1 MDDKLMESL
10 INSDELITKTIEEN
24 NNSFK
29 DLFDQFS
36 SIMSMTIV
44 NGEQIEKQL
53 TEQGEKEAEQIKGA
67 LTGNINQASNLTL
80 EKVAESEIQENQGSI
95 LSDET
100 VNDLINV
107 IANIQDVLGKI
118 NTDQIATI
126 TATPPES
133 ANANTGINKEL
144 IISSENQ
151 VGPEAPTPQV
161 NPELTLAQVGPSLP
175 LPQVGPEAPTPQ
187 VNPELTLAQV
197 GPSLP
202 LPQVGPEA
210 PTPATNTLNIEN
222 LGQVIDDFKTLSNL
236 NWCTD
241 WLKCLEKIIEQADI
255 VKEALNSIPFEK
267 KISLGLNDE
276 ELGKLDESIQK
287 VKENISSDINLSTAK
302 NELIEQ
308 TVSSNNTPD
317 LSTSFLDSFF
327 ELSEKLGLFTDK
339 VENNSI
345 SQESF
350 INKVSEFSETTSK
363 TIENTFTTFNDT
375 TKTILEKPNTLET
388 ALETIES
395 KVQTEVKPEFL
406 SEFSFE
412 ELLNFTIP
420 KFTEVNAQE
429 FLPPPPPPLIP
440 FGEMGM
446 IPSLIKSLSPEIGT
460 VQNTTAPAINLPN
473 EELINIEGVQPEKTN
488 VQEKPTTLTPP
499 PPPPLEFGFESI
511 FETLGFSFPGIL
523 PEAEGAQVVKT
534 ESPTASLSPLPMGP
548 ELQQAETANVGFP
561 KTPNIPA
568 PPPPLEFGFESIF
581 ESLGFLSPGILPE
594 AEGAQVVNTESPTA
608 SLSPL
613 LPMGPELQQAEIA
626 NVGSPKTPNVPAPPP
641 PLEFGFESIFE
652 TLGFSFPGIFPEA
665 EGAQVVNTESPT
677 ASLSPMPMGPE
688 LQQVETANVGSPK
701 VSNVPAPPP
710 PLEFGFE
717 SILESLGFSS
727 PGILP
732 TESPTASL
740 SPMPMGPELQQVETA
755 NVGSPKVS
763 NVPAPPPPLEFGF
776 ESILETL
783 GFSFPGILPEAEGVQ
798 VVNTESPTAS
808 LSPVPMGP
816 EFQQAETANVGSP
829 KTPNV
834 PLAPPPPMN
843 FMDFLFPKSPVVE
856 EPLGAQVNT
865 VEKNPLNLENL
876 FNFEPNV
883 LSDNTIKETGFSQN
897 EIQKPLGFE
906 ELGSL
911 DLTNNSKTTENMGN
925 QFSAKPLPFAPDFNL
940 MSSFP
945 EIETFGEM
953 TLENVQNITEPIY
966 NPLESLFQTKGN
978 EFSKNNVAVGNT
990 KASPPAISN
999 NIEEMLIKNQE
1010 VPQVNLSNVATKI
1023 QNEIPQSTS
1032 ELAASTEVMMNEVNL
1047 EPLGSQLSSSI
1058 DSLSQNMNTQP
1069 ADAQAATGAT
1079 STESSP
1085 DVMNQILTMLTN
1097 LNSTIKGM
1105 SSPQGAGT
1113 TVIPQSGG
1121 SSLSEAQARIIGRQ
1135 IANELKD
1142 NFSKLYN

>member
-67 LTGNINQASNLTL
+67 LTGNISQASNLTL

-126 TATPPES
+126 TATSPES

-144 IISSENQ
+144 IISNESQ
-151 VGPEAPTPQV
+151 VA
-161 NPELTLAQVGPSLP
+161 SI
-175 LPQVGPEAPTPQ
+175 PQVGPEAPTPQ

-202 LPQVGPEA
+202 LPQVGPEV

-255 VKEALNSIPFEK
+255 VKEALNAIPFEK

-308 TVSSNNTPD
+308 TVSFNTPD

-395 KVQTEVKPEFL
+395 KVQTEAKPEFL

-446 IPSLIKSLSPEIGT
+446 IPSLIKSLSPETGT
-460 VQNTTAPAINLPN
+460 VQNITAPAINLPN
-473 EELINIEGVQPEKTN
+473 EELINIEGAQPEKT
-488 VQEKPTTLTPP
+488 TTLTSPP
-499 PPPPLEFGFESI
+499 LAPPPPLEFGFESI
-511 FETLGFSFPGIL
+511 LESLGFSFPGIL
-523 PEAEGAQVVKT
+523 PEAEGV
-534 ESPTASLSPLPMGP
+534 
-548 ELQQAETANVGFP
+548 
-561 KTPNIPA
+561 
-568 PPPPLEFGFESIF
+568 
-581 ESLGFLSPGILPE
+581 
-594 AEGAQVVNTESPTA
+594 QVVNTESPT
-608 SLSPL
+608 
-613 LPMGPELQQAEIA
+613 
-626 NVGSPKTPNVPAPPP
+626 T
-641 PLEFGFESIFE
+641 
-652 TLGFSFPGIFPEA
+652 
-665 EGAQVVNTESPT
+665 
-677 ASLSPMPMGPE
+677 SLSPMPMGPE

-710 PLEFGFE
+710 PFEFGFE
-717 SILESLGFSS
+717 SILETLGFSS

-763 NVPAPPPPLEFGF
+763 NVPAPPPP
-776 ESILETL
+776 
-783 GFSFPGILPEAEGVQ
+783 
-798 VVNTESPTAS
+798 
-808 LSPVPMGP
+808 MD
-816 EFQQAETANVGSP
+816 
-829 KTPNV
+829 
-834 PLAPPPPMN
+834 

-856 EPLGAQVNT
+856 EPLGTQVNT

-876 FNFEPNV
+876 FNFESNV
-883 LSDNTIKETGFSQN
+883 LSDNTIKETGISLN

-911 DLTNNSKTTENMGN
+911 DITNNSKTTENMGN

-990 KASPPAISN
+990 KATPPAISN

-1023 QNEIPQSTS
+1023 QNDIPQSTS

-1069 ADAQAATGAT
+1069 ADAQAATGT
-1079 STESSP
+1079 TPTESSP

-1097 LNSTIKGM
+1097 LNSSIKGM

-1113 TVIPQSGG
+1113 TVVPQSGG
-1121 SSLSEAQARIIGRQ
+1121 SALSEAQARIIGRQ

>member
-67 LTGNINQASNLTL
+67 LTGNISQASNLTL

-126 TATPPES
+126 TATSLEN

-144 IISSENQ
+144 IISNESQVASIPQ

-255 VKEALNSIPFEK
+255 VKEALNAIPFEK

-308 TVSSNNTPD
+308 TVSSNTPD

-327 ELSEKLGLFTDK
+327 DLSEKLGLFTDK

-395 KVQTEVKPEFL
+395 KVQTEAKPEFL

-440 FGEMGM
+440 FEEMGM
-446 IPSLIKSLSPEIGT
+446 IPSLIKSLSPETGT
-460 VQNTTAPAINLPN
+460 VQNITAPAINLPN
-473 EELINIEGVQPEKTN
+473 EELINIEGVQPEKT
-488 VQEKPTTLTPP
+488 TTLTSPP
-499 PPPPLEFGFESI
+499 LAPPPPLEFGFESI
-511 FETLGFSFPGIL
+511 LESLGFSFPGIL
-523 PEAEGAQVVKT
+523 PEAEGV
-534 ESPTASLSPLPMGP
+534 
-548 ELQQAETANVGFP
+548 
-561 KTPNIPA
+561 
-568 PPPPLEFGFESIF
+568 
-581 ESLGFLSPGILPE
+581 
-594 AEGAQVVNTESPTA
+594 QVVNTESPT
-608 SLSPL
+608 
-613 LPMGPELQQAEIA
+613 
-626 NVGSPKTPNVPAPPP
+626 T
-641 PLEFGFESIFE
+641 
-652 TLGFSFPGIFPEA
+652 
-665 EGAQVVNTESPT
+665 
-677 ASLSPMPMGPE
+677 SLSPMPMGPE

-710 PLEFGFE
+710 P
-717 SILESLGFSS
+717 
-727 PGILP
+727 
-732 TESPTASL
+732 
-740 SPMPMGPELQQVETA
+740 MD
-755 NVGSPKVS
+755 
-763 NVPAPPPPLEFGF
+763 
-776 ESILETL
+776 
-783 GFSFPGILPEAEGVQ
+783 
-798 VVNTESPTAS
+798 
-808 LSPVPMGP
+808 
-816 EFQQAETANVGSP
+816 
-829 KTPNV
+829 
-834 PLAPPPPMN
+834 

-856 EPLGAQVNT
+856 EPLGTQVNT

-876 FNFEPNV
+876 FNFESNV
-883 LSDNTIKETGFSQN
+883 LSDNTIKETGISLN

-911 DLTNNSKTTENMGN
+911 DITNNSKTTENMGN

-990 KASPPAISN
+990 KATPPAISN

-1023 QNEIPQSTS
+1023 QNDIPQSTS

-1069 ADAQAATGAT
+1069 ADAQAATGT
-1079 STESSP
+1079 TPTESSP

-1097 LNSTIKGM
+1097 LNSSIKGM

-1113 TVIPQSGG
+1113 TVVPQSGG
-1121 SSLSEAQARIIGRQ
+1121 SALSEAQARIIGRQ

>member
-1 MDDKLMESL
+1 MESL

-67 LTGNINQASNLTL
+67 LTGNISQASNLTL

-126 TATPPES
+126 TATSPES

-144 IISSENQ
+144 IISNESQVASIPQ

-255 VKEALNSIPFEK
+255 VKEALNAIPFEK

-287 VKENISSDINLSTAK
+287 VKENISSDINLSTAN

-308 TVSSNNTPD
+308 TVSSNTPD

-327 ELSEKLGLFTDK
+327 DLSEKLGLFTDK

-375 TKTILEKPNTLET
+375 TKTILEKPNTIET

-395 KVQTEVKPEFL
+395 KVQTEAKPEFL

-440 FGEMGM
+440 FEEMGM
-446 IPSLIKSLSPEIGT
+446 IPSLIKSLSPETGT
-460 VQNTTAPAINLPN
+460 VQNITAPAINLPN
-473 EELINIEGVQPEKTN
+473 EELINIEGAQPEKT
-488 VQEKPTTLTPP
+488 TTLTS
-499 PPPPLEFGFESI
+499 PPL
-511 FETLGFSFPGIL
+511 
-523 PEAEGAQVVKT
+523 
-534 ESPTASLSPLPMGP
+534 
-548 ELQQAETANVGFP
+548 
-561 KTPNIPA
+561 
-568 PPPPLEFGFESIF
+568 
-581 ESLGFLSPGILPE
+581 
-594 AEGAQVVNTESPTA
+594 
-608 SLSPL
+608 
-613 LPMGPELQQAEIA
+613 
-626 NVGSPKTPNVPAPPP
+626 
-641 PLEFGFESIFE
+641 
-652 TLGFSFPGIFPEA
+652 
-665 EGAQVVNTESPT
+665 
-677 ASLSPMPMGPE
+677 
-688 LQQVETANVGSPK
+688 
-701 VSNVPAPPP
+701 
-710 PLEFGFE
+710 
-717 SILESLGFSS
+717 
-727 PGILP
+727 
-732 TESPTASL
+732 
-740 SPMPMGPELQQVETA
+740 
-755 NVGSPKVS
+755 
-763 NVPAPPPPLEFGF
+763 APPPPLEFGF

-808 LSPVPMGP
+808 LSPLPMGP
-816 EFQQAETANVGSP
+816 ELQQAETANVGSP

-834 PLAPPPPMN
+834 PAPPPP
-843 FMDFLFPKSPVVE
+843 
-856 EPLGAQVNT
+856 
-865 VEKNPLNLENL
+865 LE
-876 FNFEPNV
+876 F
-883 LSDNTIKETGFSQN
+883 
-897 EIQKPLGFE
+897 GFE
-906 ELGSL
+906 S
-911 DLTNNSKTTENMGN
+911 
-925 QFSAKPLPFAPDFNL
+925 
-940 MSSFP
+940 
-945 EIETFGEM
+945 I
-953 TLENVQNITEPIY
+953 
-966 NPLESLFQTKGN
+966 LESLGF
-978 EFSKNNVAVGNT
+978 
-990 KASPPAISN
+990 
-999 NIEEMLIKNQE
+999 
-1010 VPQVNLSNVATKI
+1010 
-1023 QNEIPQSTS
+1023 
-1032 ELAASTEVMMNEVNL
+1032 
-1047 EPLGSQLSSSI
+1047 SSSGI
-1058 DSLSQNMNTQP
+1058 LPEAEGVQVVK
-1069 ADAQAATGAT
+1069 
-1079 STESSP
+1079 TESPTASISP
-1085 DVMNQILTMLTN
+1085 LLPMGPELQQVETANV
-1097 LNSTIKGM
+1097 G
-1105 SSPQGAGT
+1105 SP
-1113 TVIPQSGG
+1113 
-1121 SSLSEAQARIIGRQ
+1121 
-1135 IANELKD
+1135 
-1142 NFSKLYN
+1142 

>member
-144 IISSENQ
+144 IISSEN
-151 VGPEAPTPQV
+151 
-161 NPELTLAQVGPSLP
+161 
-175 LPQVGPEAPTPQ
+175 QVGPEAPTPQ

-511 FETLGFSFPGIL
+511 FETLGFSFPGI
-523 PEAEGAQVVKT
+523 
-534 ESPTASLSPLPMGP
+534 
-548 ELQQAETANVGFP
+548 F
-561 KTPNIPA
+561 
-568 PPPPLEFGFESIF
+568 
-581 ESLGFLSPGILPE
+581 PE

-626 NVGSPKTPNVPAPPP
+626 NVGSPKTP
-641 PLEFGFESIFE
+641 
-652 TLGFSFPGIFPEA
+652 
-665 EGAQVVNTESPT
+665 
-677 ASLSPMPMGPE
+677 
-688 LQQVETANVGSPK
+688 
-701 VSNVPAPPP
+701 NVPAPPP

-1058 DSLSQNMNTQP
+1058 DSLSQNMNTQS

>member
-67 LTGNINQASNLTL
+67 LTGNISQASNLTL

-126 TATPPES
+126 TATLPES

-144 IISSENQ
+144 IISNENQVASIPEAPTPQVNTELTLAQVGPSLPLPQ
-151 VGPEAPTPQV
+151 VGPEVPTPQV

-175 LPQVGPEAPTPQ
+175 LPQVGPE
-187 VNPELTLAQV
+187 V
-197 GPSLP
+197 
-202 LPQVGPEA
+202 

-255 VKEALNSIPFEK
+255 VKEALNAIPFEK

-308 TVSSNNTPD
+308 TVSSNTPD

-395 KVQTEVKPEFL
+395 KVQTEAKPEFL

-412 ELLNFTIP
+412 ELSNFTIP
-420 KFTEVNAQE
+420 KFTEFNAQE

-446 IPSLIKSLSPEIGT
+446 IPSLIKSLSPETGT
-460 VQNTTAPAINLPN
+460 VQNITAPAINLPN
-473 EELINIEGVQPEKTN
+473 EELINIEGAQPEKT
-488 VQEKPTTLTPP
+488 TTLTSPP
-499 PPPPLEFGFESI
+499 LAPPPPLEFGFESI
-511 FETLGFSFPGIL
+511 LESLGFSFPGIL
-523 PEAEGAQVVKT
+523 PEAEGV
-534 ESPTASLSPLPMGP
+534 
-548 ELQQAETANVGFP
+548 
-561 KTPNIPA
+561 
-568 PPPPLEFGFESIF
+568 
-581 ESLGFLSPGILPE
+581 
-594 AEGAQVVNTESPTA
+594 QVVNTESPT
-608 SLSPL
+608 
-613 LPMGPELQQAEIA
+613 
-626 NVGSPKTPNVPAPPP
+626 T
-641 PLEFGFESIFE
+641 
-652 TLGFSFPGIFPEA
+652 
-665 EGAQVVNTESPT
+665 
-677 ASLSPMPMGPE
+677 SLSPMPMGPE

-710 PLEFGFE
+710 PFEFGFE
-717 SILESLGFSS
+717 SILETLGFSS

-763 NVPAPPPPLEFGF
+763 NVPAPPPP
-776 ESILETL
+776 
-783 GFSFPGILPEAEGVQ
+783 
-798 VVNTESPTAS
+798 
-808 LSPVPMGP
+808 MD
-816 EFQQAETANVGSP
+816 
-829 KTPNV
+829 
-834 PLAPPPPMN
+834 

-856 EPLGAQVNT
+856 EPLGTQVNT

-876 FNFEPNV
+876 FNFESNV
-883 LSDNTIKETGFSQN
+883 LSDNTIKETGISLN

-911 DLTNNSKTTENMGN
+911 DITNNSKTTENMGN

-990 KASPPAISN
+990 KATPPAISN

-1023 QNEIPQSTS
+1023 QNDIPQSTS

-1069 ADAQAATGAT
+1069 ADAQAATGT
-1079 STESSP
+1079 TPTESSP

-1097 LNSTIKGM
+1097 LNSSIKGM

-1113 TVIPQSGG
+1113 TVVPQSGG
-1121 SSLSEAQARIIGRQ
+1121 SALSEAQARIIGRQ

>member
-67 LTGNINQASNLTL
+67 LTGNISQASNLTL

-126 TATPPES
+126 TATSLEN

-144 IISSENQ
+144 IISNESQVASIPQ

-255 VKEALNSIPFEK
+255 VKEALNAIPFEK

-308 TVSSNNTPD
+308 TVSSNTPD

-327 ELSEKLGLFTDK
+327 DLSEKLGLFTDK

-395 KVQTEVKPEFL
+395 KVQTEAKPEFL

-440 FGEMGM
+440 FEEMGM
-446 IPSLIKSLSPEIGT
+446 IPSLIKSLSPETGT
-460 VQNTTAPAINLPN
+460 VQNITAPAINLPN
-473 EELINIEGVQPEKTN
+473 EELINIEGVQPEKT
-488 VQEKPTTLTPP
+488 TTLTSPP
-499 PPPPLEFGFESI
+499 LAPPPPLEFGFESI
-511 FETLGFSFPGIL
+511 LESLGFSFPGIL
-523 PEAEGAQVVKT
+523 PEAEGV
-534 ESPTASLSPLPMGP
+534 
-548 ELQQAETANVGFP
+548 
-561 KTPNIPA
+561 
-568 PPPPLEFGFESIF
+568 
-581 ESLGFLSPGILPE
+581 
-594 AEGAQVVNTESPTA
+594 QVVNTESPT
-608 SLSPL
+608 
-613 LPMGPELQQAEIA
+613 
-626 NVGSPKTPNVPAPPP
+626 T
-641 PLEFGFESIFE
+641 
-652 TLGFSFPGIFPEA
+652 
-665 EGAQVVNTESPT
+665 
-677 ASLSPMPMGPE
+677 SLSPMPMGPE

-710 PLEFGFE
+710 PFEFGFE
-717 SILESLGFSS
+717 SILETLGFSS

-763 NVPAPPPPLEFGF
+763 NVPAPPPP
-776 ESILETL
+776 
-783 GFSFPGILPEAEGVQ
+783 
-798 VVNTESPTAS
+798 
-808 LSPVPMGP
+808 MD
-816 EFQQAETANVGSP
+816 
-829 KTPNV
+829 
-834 PLAPPPPMN
+834 

-856 EPLGAQVNT
+856 EPLGTQVNT

-876 FNFEPNV
+876 FNFESNV
-883 LSDNTIKETGFSQN
+883 LSDNTIKETGISLN

-911 DLTNNSKTTENMGN
+911 DITNNSKTTENMGN

-990 KASPPAISN
+990 KATPPAISN

-1023 QNEIPQSTS
+1023 QNDIPQSTS

-1069 ADAQAATGAT
+1069 ADAQAATGT
-1079 STESSP
+1079 TPTESSP

-1097 LNSTIKGM
+1097 LNSSIKGM

-1113 TVIPQSGG
+1113 TVVPQSGG
-1121 SSLSEAQARIIGRQ
+1121 SALSEAQARIIGRQ

>member
-144 IISSENQ
+144 IISSEN
-151 VGPEAPTPQV
+151 
-161 NPELTLAQVGPSLP
+161 
-175 LPQVGPEAPTPQ
+175 QVGPEAPTPQ

-561 KTPNIPA
+561 KTPNI
-568 PPPPLEFGFESIF
+568 
-581 ESLGFLSPGILPE
+581 
-594 AEGAQVVNTESPTA
+594 
-608 SLSPL
+608 
-613 LPMGPELQQAEIA
+613 
-626 NVGSPKTPNVPAPPP
+626 
-641 PLEFGFESIFE
+641 
-652 TLGFSFPGIFPEA
+652 
-665 EGAQVVNTESPT
+665 
-677 ASLSPMPMGPE
+677 
-688 LQQVETANVGSPK
+688 
-701 VSNVPAPPP
+701 PAPPP

>member
-1 MDDKLMESL
+1 MESL

-67 LTGNINQASNLTL
+67 LTGNISQASNLTL

-126 TATPPES
+126 TATSLEN

-144 IISSENQ
+144 IISNESQ
-151 VGPEAPTPQV
+151 VA
-161 NPELTLAQVGPSLP
+161 SI
-175 LPQVGPEAPTPQ
+175 PQVGPEAPTPQ

-255 VKEALNSIPFEK
+255 VKEALNAIPFEK

-308 TVSSNNTPD
+308 TVSSNTPD

-327 ELSEKLGLFTDK
+327 DLSEKLGLFTDK

-395 KVQTEVKPEFL
+395 KVQTEAKPEFL

-440 FGEMGM
+440 FEEMGM
-446 IPSLIKSLSPEIGT
+446 IPSLIKSLSPETGT
-460 VQNTTAPAINLPN
+460 VQNITAPAINLPN
-473 EELINIEGVQPEKTN
+473 EELINIEGAQPEKT
-488 VQEKPTTLTPP
+488 TTLTSPP
-499 PPPPLEFGFESI
+499 LAPPPPLEFGFESI
-511 FETLGFSFPGIL
+511 LESLGFSFPGIL
-523 PEAEGAQVVKT
+523 PEAEGV
-534 ESPTASLSPLPMGP
+534 
-548 ELQQAETANVGFP
+548 
-561 KTPNIPA
+561 
-568 PPPPLEFGFESIF
+568 
-581 ESLGFLSPGILPE
+581 
-594 AEGAQVVNTESPTA
+594 QVVNTESPT
-608 SLSPL
+608 
-613 LPMGPELQQAEIA
+613 
-626 NVGSPKTPNVPAPPP
+626 T
-641 PLEFGFESIFE
+641 
-652 TLGFSFPGIFPEA
+652 
-665 EGAQVVNTESPT
+665 
-677 ASLSPMPMGPE
+677 SLSPMPMGPE

-710 PLEFGFE
+710 P
-717 SILESLGFSS
+717 
-727 PGILP
+727 
-732 TESPTASL
+732 
-740 SPMPMGPELQQVETA
+740 MD
-755 NVGSPKVS
+755 
-763 NVPAPPPPLEFGF
+763 
-776 ESILETL
+776 
-783 GFSFPGILPEAEGVQ
+783 
-798 VVNTESPTAS
+798 
-808 LSPVPMGP
+808 
-816 EFQQAETANVGSP
+816 
-829 KTPNV
+829 
-834 PLAPPPPMN
+834 

-856 EPLGAQVNT
+856 EPLGTQVNT

-876 FNFEPNV
+876 FNFESNV
-883 LSDNTIKETGFSQN
+883 LSDNTIKETGISLN

-911 DLTNNSKTTENMGN
+911 DITNNSKTTENMGN

-990 KASPPAISN
+990 KATPPAISN

-1023 QNEIPQSTS
+1023 QNDIPQSTS

-1069 ADAQAATGAT
+1069 ADAQAATGT
-1079 STESSP
+1079 TPTESSP

-1097 LNSTIKGM
+1097 LNSSIKGM

-1113 TVIPQSGG
+1113 TVVPQSGG
-1121 SSLSEAQARIIGRQ
+1121 SALSEAQARIIGRQ

>member
-151 VGPEAPTPQV
+151 VAPEAPT
-161 NPELTLAQVGPSLP
+161 A
-175 LPQVGPEAPTPQ
+175 Q

-460 VQNTTAPAINLPN
+460 VQNTTAPAINLTN

-665 EGAQVVNTESPT
+665 EGAQVVN
-677 ASLSPMPMGPE
+677 
-688 LQQVETANVGSPK
+688 
-701 VSNVPAPPP
+701 
-710 PLEFGFE
+710 
-717 SILESLGFSS
+717 
-727 PGILP
+727 

>member
-67 LTGNINQASNLTL
+67 LTGNISQASNLTL

-126 TATPPES
+126 TATSPES

-144 IISSENQ
+144 IISNESQ
-151 VGPEAPTPQV
+151 VA
-161 NPELTLAQVGPSLP
+161 SI
-175 LPQVGPEAPTPQ
+175 PQVGPEAPTPQ

-255 VKEALNSIPFEK
+255 VKEALNAIPFEK

-287 VKENISSDINLSTAK
+287 VKENISSDINLSTAN

-308 TVSSNNTPD
+308 TVSSNTPD

-327 ELSEKLGLFTDK
+327 DLSEKLGLFTDK

-375 TKTILEKPNTLET
+375 TKTILEKPNTIET

-395 KVQTEVKPEFL
+395 KVQTEAKPEFL

-440 FGEMGM
+440 FEEMGM
-446 IPSLIKSLSPEIGT
+446 IPSLIKSLSPETGT
-460 VQNTTAPAINLPN
+460 VQNITAPAINLPN
-473 EELINIEGVQPEKTN
+473 EELINIEGAQPEKT
-488 VQEKPTTLTPP
+488 TTLTS
-499 PPPPLEFGFESI
+499 PPL
-511 FETLGFSFPGIL
+511 
-523 PEAEGAQVVKT
+523 
-534 ESPTASLSPLPMGP
+534 
-548 ELQQAETANVGFP
+548 
-561 KTPNIPA
+561 
-568 PPPPLEFGFESIF
+568 
-581 ESLGFLSPGILPE
+581 
-594 AEGAQVVNTESPTA
+594 
-608 SLSPL
+608 
-613 LPMGPELQQAEIA
+613 
-626 NVGSPKTPNVPAPPP
+626 
-641 PLEFGFESIFE
+641 
-652 TLGFSFPGIFPEA
+652 
-665 EGAQVVNTESPT
+665 
-677 ASLSPMPMGPE
+677 
-688 LQQVETANVGSPK
+688 
-701 VSNVPAPPP
+701 
-710 PLEFGFE
+710 
-717 SILESLGFSS
+717 
-727 PGILP
+727 
-732 TESPTASL
+732 
-740 SPMPMGPELQQVETA
+740 
-755 NVGSPKVS
+755 
-763 NVPAPPPPLEFGF
+763 APPPPLEFGF

-808 LSPVPMGP
+808 LSPLPMGP
-816 EFQQAETANVGSP
+816 ELQQAETANVGSP

-834 PLAPPPPMN
+834 PAPPPPLEFGFESIFETLGFSFPGILPEAEGVQVVNTESPTTSLSPMPMGPELQQVETTNVGSPKVSNVPAPPPPLEFGFESILESLGFSSPGIFPTESPTASLSPMPMGPELQQAETANVGSPKVSNIPAPPPPMD

-856 EPLGAQVNT
+856 EPLGTQVNT

-876 FNFEPNV
+876 FNFESNV
-883 LSDNTIKETGFSQN
+883 LSDNTIKETGISLN

-911 DLTNNSKTTENMGN
+911 DITNNSKTTENMGN

-1010 VPQVNLSNVATKI
+1010 IPQVNLSTVATKI

-1079 STESSP
+1079 PTESSP

-1105 SSPQGAGT
+1105 SSSQGAGT

>member
-67 LTGNINQASNLTL
+67 LTGNISQASNLTL

-126 TATPPES
+126 TATSLEN

-144 IISSENQ
+144 IISNESQ
-151 VGPEAPTPQV
+151 VA
-161 NPELTLAQVGPSLP
+161 SI
-175 LPQVGPEAPTPQ
+175 PQVGPEAPTPQ

-255 VKEALNSIPFEK
+255 VKEALNAIPFEK

-308 TVSSNNTPD
+308 TVSSNTPD

-327 ELSEKLGLFTDK
+327 DLSEKLGLFTDK

-395 KVQTEVKPEFL
+395 KVQTEAKPEFL

-440 FGEMGM
+440 FEEMGM
-446 IPSLIKSLSPEIGT
+446 IPSLIKSLSPETGT
-460 VQNTTAPAINLPN
+460 VQNITAPAINLPN
-473 EELINIEGVQPEKTN
+473 EELINIEGVQPEKT
-488 VQEKPTTLTPP
+488 TTLTSPP
-499 PPPPLEFGFESI
+499 LAPPPPLEFGFESI
-511 FETLGFSFPGIL
+511 LESLGFSFPGIL
-523 PEAEGAQVVKT
+523 PEAEGV
-534 ESPTASLSPLPMGP
+534 
-548 ELQQAETANVGFP
+548 
-561 KTPNIPA
+561 
-568 PPPPLEFGFESIF
+568 
-581 ESLGFLSPGILPE
+581 
-594 AEGAQVVNTESPTA
+594 QVVNTESPT
-608 SLSPL
+608 
-613 LPMGPELQQAEIA
+613 
-626 NVGSPKTPNVPAPPP
+626 T
-641 PLEFGFESIFE
+641 
-652 TLGFSFPGIFPEA
+652 
-665 EGAQVVNTESPT
+665 
-677 ASLSPMPMGPE
+677 SLSPMPMGPE

-710 PLEFGFE
+710 PFEFGFE
-717 SILESLGFSS
+717 SILETLGFSS

-763 NVPAPPPPLEFGF
+763 NVPAPPPP
-776 ESILETL
+776 
-783 GFSFPGILPEAEGVQ
+783 
-798 VVNTESPTAS
+798 
-808 LSPVPMGP
+808 MD
-816 EFQQAETANVGSP
+816 
-829 KTPNV
+829 
-834 PLAPPPPMN
+834 

-856 EPLGAQVNT
+856 EPLGTQVNT

-876 FNFEPNV
+876 FNFESNV
-883 LSDNTIKETGFSQN
+883 LSDNTIKETGISLN

-911 DLTNNSKTTENMGN
+911 DITNNSKTTENMGN

-990 KASPPAISN
+990 KATPPAISN

-1023 QNEIPQSTS
+1023 QNDIPQSTS

-1069 ADAQAATGAT
+1069 ADAQAATGT
-1079 STESSP
+1079 TPTESSP

-1097 LNSTIKGM
+1097 LNSSIKGM

-1113 TVIPQSGG
+1113 TVVPQSGG
-1121 SSLSEAQARIIGRQ
+1121 SALSEAQARIIGRQ

>member
-144 IISSENQ
+144 IISSEN
-151 VGPEAPTPQV
+151 
-161 NPELTLAQVGPSLP
+161 
-175 LPQVGPEAPTPQ
+175 QVGPEAPTPQ

-473 EELINIEGVQPEKTN
+473 EELINIEGAQPEKTN

-561 KTPNIPA
+561 KTPNI
-568 PPPPLEFGFESIF
+568 
-581 ESLGFLSPGILPE
+581 
-594 AEGAQVVNTESPTA
+594 
-608 SLSPL
+608 
-613 LPMGPELQQAEIA
+613 
-626 NVGSPKTPNVPAPPP
+626 
-641 PLEFGFESIFE
+641 
-652 TLGFSFPGIFPEA
+652 
-665 EGAQVVNTESPT
+665 
-677 ASLSPMPMGPE
+677 
-688 LQQVETANVGSPK
+688 
-701 VSNVPAPPP
+701 PAPPP

-1058 DSLSQNMNTQP
+1058 DSLSQNMNTQS

>member
-67 LTGNINQASNLTL
+67 LTGNISQASNLTL

-126 TATPPES
+126 TATSPES

-144 IISSENQ
+144 IISNESQ
-151 VGPEAPTPQV
+151 VA
-161 NPELTLAQVGPSLP
+161 SI
-175 LPQVGPEAPTPQ
+175 PQVGPEAPTPQ

-202 LPQVGPEA
+202 LPQVGLEA

-255 VKEALNSIPFEK
+255 VKEALNAIPFEK

-308 TVSSNNTPD
+308 TVSSNTPD

-327 ELSEKLGLFTDK
+327 DLSEKLGLFTDK

-395 KVQTEVKPEFL
+395 KVQTEAKPEFL

-440 FGEMGM
+440 FEEMGM
-446 IPSLIKSLSPEIGT
+446 IPSLIKSFSPETGT
-460 VQNTTAPAINLPN
+460 VQNITAPAINLPN
-473 EELINIEGVQPEKTN
+473 EELINIEGVQPEIT
-488 VQEKPTTLTPP
+488 TTLTSPPLAPPPPLEFGFESILESLGFSFPGILPEAEGVQVVNTESPTASLSPLPMGPELQQVETANVGSPKTPNVPAPPPPPPLEFGFESILESLGFSFPGILPEAEGVQVVNTESPTASLSPLPMGPELQQVETTNVGSPKVSNVPAPP

-523 PEAEGAQVVKT
+523 PEAEGVQVVNT

-548 ELQQAETANVGFP
+548 ELQQ
-561 KTPNIPA
+561 
-568 PPPPLEFGFESIF
+568 
-581 ESLGFLSPGILPE
+581 
-594 AEGAQVVNTESPTA
+594 
-608 SLSPL
+608 
-613 LPMGPELQQAEIA
+613 
-626 NVGSPKTPNVPAPPP
+626 
-641 PLEFGFESIFE
+641 
-652 TLGFSFPGIFPEA
+652 
-665 EGAQVVNTESPT
+665 
-677 ASLSPMPMGPE
+677 
-688 LQQVETANVGSPK
+688 VETTNVGSPK

-710 PLEFGFE
+710 PMEFGFE

-740 SPMPMGPELQQVETA
+740 SPMPMGPELQQAETA

-763 NVPAPPPPLEFGF
+763 NIPAPPPP
-776 ESILETL
+776 
-783 GFSFPGILPEAEGVQ
+783 
-798 VVNTESPTAS
+798 
-808 LSPVPMGP
+808 MD
-816 EFQQAETANVGSP
+816 
-829 KTPNV
+829 
-834 PLAPPPPMN
+834 

-856 EPLGAQVNT
+856 EPLGTQVNT

-876 FNFEPNV
+876 FNFESNV
-883 LSDNTIKETGFSQN
+883 LSDNTIKETGISLN

-911 DLTNNSKTTENMGN
+911 DITNNSKTTENMGN

-1010 VPQVNLSNVATKI
+1010 IPQVNLSTVATKI

-1069 ADAQAATGAT
+1069 ADAQAATGAAP
-1079 STESSP
+1079 TESSP

-1105 SSPQGAGT
+1105 SSSQGAGT

>member
-67 LTGNINQASNLTL
+67 LTGNISQASNLTL

-126 TATPPES
+126 TATSPES

-144 IISSENQ
+144 IISNESQVDSIPQ

-255 VKEALNSIPFEK
+255 VKEALNAIPFEK

-308 TVSSNNTPD
+308 TVSSNTPD

-327 ELSEKLGLFTDK
+327 DLSEKLGLFTDK

-395 KVQTEVKPEFL
+395 KVQTEAKPEFL

-440 FGEMGM
+440 FEEMGM
-446 IPSLIKSLSPEIGT
+446 IPSLIKSFSPETGT
-460 VQNTTAPAINLPN
+460 VQNITAPAINLPN
-473 EELINIEGVQPEKTN
+473 EELINIEGVQPEIT
-488 VQEKPTTLTPP
+488 TTLTSPP
-499 PPPPLEFGFESI
+499 LAPPPPLEFGFESI
-511 FETLGFSFPGIL
+511 LESLGFSFPGIL
-523 PEAEGAQVVKT
+523 PEAEGVQVVNT

-548 ELQQAETANVGFP
+548 ELQQAETANVVSP
-561 KTPNIPA
+561 KTPNVPA
-568 PPPPLEFGFESIF
+568 PPPPPPLEFGFESIF
-581 ESLGFLSPGILPE
+581 ESLGFSFPGILPE
-594 AEGAQVVNTESPTA
+594 AEGV
-608 SLSPL
+608 
-613 LPMGPELQQAEIA
+613 
-626 NVGSPKTPNVPAPPP
+626 
-641 PLEFGFESIFE
+641 
-652 TLGFSFPGIFPEA
+652 
-665 EGAQVVNTESPT
+665 QVVNTESPT

-710 PLEFGFE
+710 PMEFGFE

-727 PGILP
+727 PGIFP
-732 TESPTASL
+732 EAEGIQVVNTESPTASL
-740 SPMPMGPELQQVETA
+740 SPMPMGPELQQAETA

-763 NVPAPPPPLEFGF
+763 NIPAPPPP
-776 ESILETL
+776 
-783 GFSFPGILPEAEGVQ
+783 
-798 VVNTESPTAS
+798 
-808 LSPVPMGP
+808 MD
-816 EFQQAETANVGSP
+816 
-829 KTPNV
+829 
-834 PLAPPPPMN
+834 

-856 EPLGAQVNT
+856 EPLGTQVNT

-876 FNFEPNV
+876 FNFESNV
-883 LSDNTIKETGFSQN
+883 LSDNTIKETGISLN

-911 DLTNNSKTTENMGN
+911 DITNNSKTTENMGN

-1010 VPQVNLSNVATKI
+1010 IPQVNLSTVATKI

-1069 ADAQAATGAT
+1069 ADAQAATGAAP
-1079 STESSP
+1079 TESSP

-1105 SSPQGAGT
+1105 SSSQGAGT

>member
-67 LTGNINQASNLTL
+67 LTGNISQASNLTL

-126 TATPPES
+126 TATSPES

-144 IISSENQ
+144 IISNESQ
-151 VGPEAPTPQV
+151 VA
-161 NPELTLAQVGPSLP
+161 SI
-175 LPQVGPEAPTPQ
+175 PQVGPEAPTPQ

-255 VKEALNSIPFEK
+255 VKEALNAIPFEK

-308 TVSSNNTPD
+308 TVSSNTPD

-327 ELSEKLGLFTDK
+327 DLSEKLGLFTDK

-395 KVQTEVKPEFL
+395 KVQTEAKPEFL

-440 FGEMGM
+440 FE
-446 IPSLIKSLSPEIGT
+446 EI
-460 VQNTTAPAINLPN
+460 
-473 EELINIEGVQPEKTN
+473 
-488 VQEKPTTLTPP
+488 
-499 PPPPLEFGFESI
+499 S
-511 FETLGFSFPGIL
+511 
-523 PEAEGAQVVKT
+523 
-534 ESPTASLSPLPMGP
+534 M
-548 ELQQAETANVGFP
+548 
-561 KTPNIPA
+561 
-568 PPPPLEFGFESIF
+568 
-581 ESLGFLSPGILPE
+581 
-594 AEGAQVVNTESPTA
+594 
-608 SLSPL
+608 
-613 LPMGPELQQAEIA
+613 
-626 NVGSPKTPNVPAPPP
+626 
-641 PLEFGFESIFE
+641 
-652 TLGFSFPGIFPEA
+652 
-665 EGAQVVNTESPT
+665 
-677 ASLSPMPMGPE
+677 
-688 LQQVETANVGSPK
+688 
-701 VSNVPAPPP
+701 
-710 PLEFGFE
+710 
-717 SILESLGFSS
+717 
-727 PGILP
+727 
-732 TESPTASL
+732 
-740 SPMPMGPELQQVETA
+740 
-755 NVGSPKVS
+755 
-763 NVPAPPPPLEFGF
+763 
-776 ESILETL
+776 
-783 GFSFPGILPEAEGVQ
+783 
-798 VVNTESPTAS
+798 
-808 LSPVPMGP
+808 
-816 EFQQAETANVGSP
+816 
-829 KTPNV
+829 
-834 PLAPPPPMN
+834 
-843 FMDFLFPKSPVVE
+843 
-856 EPLGAQVNT
+856 
-865 VEKNPLNLENL
+865 
-876 FNFEPNV
+876 
-883 LSDNTIKETGFSQN
+883 
-897 EIQKPLGFE
+897 
-906 ELGSL
+906 
-911 DLTNNSKTTENMGN
+911 
-925 QFSAKPLPFAPDFNL
+925 
-940 MSSFP
+940 
-945 EIETFGEM
+945 
-953 TLENVQNITEPIY
+953 
-966 NPLESLFQTKGN
+966 
-978 EFSKNNVAVGNT
+978 
-990 KASPPAISN
+990 
-999 NIEEMLIKNQE
+999 
-1010 VPQVNLSNVATKI
+1010 
-1023 QNEIPQSTS
+1023 
-1032 ELAASTEVMMNEVNL
+1032 
-1047 EPLGSQLSSSI
+1047 
-1058 DSLSQNMNTQP
+1058 
-1069 ADAQAATGAT
+1069 
-1079 STESSP
+1079 
-1085 DVMNQILTMLTN
+1085 
-1097 LNSTIKGM
+1097 
-1105 SSPQGAGT
+1105 
-1113 TVIPQSGG
+1113 
-1121 SSLSEAQARIIGRQ
+1121 
-1135 IANELKD
+1135 
-1142 NFSKLYN
+1142 

>member
-1 MDDKLMESL
+1 MESL

-151 VGPEAPTPQV
+151 VAPEAPT
-161 NPELTLAQVGPSLP
+161 A
-175 LPQVGPEAPTPQ
+175 Q

-460 VQNTTAPAINLPN
+460 VQNTTAPAINLTN

-548 ELQQAETANVGFP
+548 ELQQAETANVGSP
-561 KTPNIPA
+561 KTPNVPA

-665 EGAQVVNTESPT
+665 EGAQVVN
-677 ASLSPMPMGPE
+677 
-688 LQQVETANVGSPK
+688 
-701 VSNVPAPPP
+701 
-710 PLEFGFE
+710 
-717 SILESLGFSS
+717 
-727 PGILP
+727 

-1058 DSLSQNMNTQP
+1058 DSLSQNMNTQS

>member
-151 VGPEAPTPQV
+151 VAPEAPT
-161 NPELTLAQVGPSLP
+161 A
-175 LPQVGPEAPTPQ
+175 Q

-460 VQNTTAPAINLPN
+460 VQNTTAPAINLTN

-548 ELQQAETANVGFP
+548 ELQQAETANVG
-561 KTPNIPA
+561 
-568 PPPPLEFGFESIF
+568 
-581 ESLGFLSPGILPE
+581 
-594 AEGAQVVNTESPTA
+594 
-608 SLSPL
+608 
-613 LPMGPELQQAEIA
+613 
-626 NVGSPKTPNVPAPPP
+626 SPKTP
-641 PLEFGFESIFE
+641 
-652 TLGFSFPGIFPEA
+652 
-665 EGAQVVNTESPT
+665 
-677 ASLSPMPMGPE
+677 
-688 LQQVETANVGSPK
+688 
-701 VSNVPAPPP
+701 NVPAPPP

>member
-67 LTGNINQASNLTL
+67 LTGNISQASNLTL

-126 TATPPES
+126 TATSPES

-144 IISSENQ
+144 IISNESQ
-151 VGPEAPTPQV
+151 VD
-161 NPELTLAQVGPSLP
+161 SI
-175 LPQVGPEAPTPQ
+175 PQVGPEAPTPQ

-255 VKEALNSIPFEK
+255 VKEALNAIPFEK

-308 TVSSNNTPD
+308 TVSSNTPD

-327 ELSEKLGLFTDK
+327 DLSEKLGLFTDK

-395 KVQTEVKPEFL
+395 KVQTEAKPEFL

-440 FGEMGM
+440 FEEMGM
-446 IPSLIKSLSPEIGT
+446 IPSLIKSLSPETGT
-460 VQNTTAPAINLPN
+460 VQNITAPAINLPN
-473 EELINIEGVQPEKTN
+473 EELINIEGVQPEKT
-488 VQEKPTTLTPP
+488 TTLTSPP
-499 PPPPLEFGFESI
+499 LAPPPPLEFGFESI

-523 PEAEGAQVVKT
+523 PEAEGVQVVNT
-534 ESPTASLSPLPMGP
+534 ESPTTSLSPMPMGP
-548 ELQQAETANVGFP
+548 ELQQVETTNVGSP
-561 KTPNIPA
+561 KVSNIPA
-568 PPPPLEFGFESIF
+568 PPPPMEFGFESIL
-581 ESLGFLSPGILPE
+581 ESLGFSSPGILPE
-594 AEGAQVVNTESPTA
+594 AE
-608 SLSPL
+608 
-613 LPMGPELQQAEIA
+613 EI
-626 NVGSPKTPNVPAPPP
+626 
-641 PLEFGFESIFE
+641 
-652 TLGFSFPGIFPEA
+652 
-665 EGAQVVNTESPT
+665 QVVNTESPT

-688 LQQVETANVGSPK
+688 LQQAETANVGSPK
-701 VSNVPAPPP
+701 VSNIPAPPP
-710 PLEFGFE
+710 P
-717 SILESLGFSS
+717 
-727 PGILP
+727 
-732 TESPTASL
+732 
-740 SPMPMGPELQQVETA
+740 MD
-755 NVGSPKVS
+755 
-763 NVPAPPPPLEFGF
+763 
-776 ESILETL
+776 
-783 GFSFPGILPEAEGVQ
+783 
-798 VVNTESPTAS
+798 
-808 LSPVPMGP
+808 
-816 EFQQAETANVGSP
+816 
-829 KTPNV
+829 
-834 PLAPPPPMN
+834 

-856 EPLGAQVNT
+856 EPLGTQVNT

-876 FNFEPNV
+876 FNFESNV
-883 LSDNTIKETGFSQN
+883 LSDNTIKETGISLN

-911 DLTNNSKTTENMGN
+911 DITNNSKTTENMGN

-978 EFSKNNVAVGNT
+978 AFSKNNVAVGNT

-1010 VPQVNLSNVATKI
+1010 IPQVNLSTVATKI

-1069 ADAQAATGAT
+1069 ADAQAATGAAP
-1079 STESSP
+1079 TESSP

-1105 SSPQGAGT
+1105 SSSQGAGT